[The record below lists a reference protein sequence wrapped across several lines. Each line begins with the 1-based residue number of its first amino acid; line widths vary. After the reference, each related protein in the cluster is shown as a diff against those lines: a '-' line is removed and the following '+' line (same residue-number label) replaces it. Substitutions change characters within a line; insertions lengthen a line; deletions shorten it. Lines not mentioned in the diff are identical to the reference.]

1 MEWTPGTDGK
11 LRRGCYKEREKEET
25 GSWIRE
31 RGDERAVRDVV
42 TKAMVRSNQGSGRN
56 KRGPSMKRIQ

>member
-31 RGDERAVRDVV
+31 
-42 TKAMVRSNQGSGRN
+42 
-56 KRGPSMKRIQ
+56 